1 MPPNPKREITC
12 MPSPPEDVVQ
22 TVAEELIFKKI

>member
-1 MPPNPKREITC
+1 MPPTPKREITC
-12 MPSPPEDVVQ
+12 MPSPPEDVQ